1 MRVFGSAVLA
11 SGAPGNRGQ
20 HGLLREL
27 GLHCG
32 FAMCN
37 RGVDQRYRIALYTD
51 QQTELGTA
59 G

>member
-1 MRVFGSAVLA
+1 MRVFSSPVLA
-11 SGAPGNRGQ
+11 SGAHGNRGQ

-32 FAMCN
+32 FAMCH
-37 RGVDQRYRIALYTD
+37 RGVDQRYRIVFYTE
-51 QQTELGTA
+51 QQTELGAT